1 MGKRNTSSFLAAN
14 DAAGAAQERAAKALR
29 SSWARMRVVV
39 RHADADEES
48 DSAPASGYMERVEAS
63 FNIFDELPTVC
74 LGPLCAFP
82 LSVCESCEVGAKERE
97 DEGADAGGPFAR
109 PFSGLSLR
117 DFVDD
122 SDYDND
128 RYLDDWDYDEG
139 QYEQELGG
147 DLEDWSEHECPFTSV
162 NEAKMYA
169 RLGAPAVR
177 GRMRYSAIL
186 RLSMKFS

>member
-29 SSWARMRVVV
+29 SSWARMRMAVYY
-39 RHADADEES
+39 ADADESRDANETSDYTLEFSHRFES
-48 DSAPASGYMERVEAS
+48 EPADCFACSNLSSDCDRCERA
-63 FNIFDELPTVC
+63 
-74 LGPLCAFP
+74 A
-82 LSVCESCEVGAKERE
+82 ERE
-97 DEGADAGGPFAR
+97 EDADIPLLDHDYEAADDENLYYDAQEFYRDFAR
-109 PFSGLSLR
+109 NWFEPEGL
-117 DFVDD
+117 FA
-122 SDYDND
+122 
-128 RYLDDWDYDEG
+128 
-139 QYEQELGG
+139 
-147 DLEDWSEHECPFTSV
+147 SV